1 MSRCKWGKVQWHN
14 LLSMPIIK
22 IRFNI
27 PRFRKKTQIK
37 IVKLVIVIIIFKVVA
52 VRMVI
57 KMLLNKYKSK
67 RKKVKIIYWKILSIK
82 VIMKIIYIK
91 SSRTIILR
99 LSKILN
105 KIFNNKLIFY
115 KIIMTIPNRIS
126 KIIL

>member
-1 MSRCKWGKVQWHN
+1 
-14 LLSMPIIK
+14 MPIIK

-37 IVKLVIVIIIFKVVA
+37 IVKLVIVIIIFKVAA
-52 VRMVI
+52 VRMLI
-57 KMLLNKYKSK
+57 KMLLNKYKLK

-91 SSRTIILR
+91 CSRTIILR
-99 LSKILN
+99 LSKLLN